1 MASSHVYP
9 SQWDMPYRLERQANG
24 LLHTARLWWW
34 LTGLGAL
41 LAAVFSGA
49 FASGVFT
56 LGEWALFTALGAL
69 FGLGAAARARW
80 LCVQAKR
87 LLQVQALCREMDD
100 APRSWREFALARQA
114 YEYAHQ
120 DDTVQLWLALPA
132 FALGATVLAGNGL
145 ALLLNRPPAV
155 AIWTATGLWL
165 LGAGIWLA
173 RVGMRYRSRR
183 ALMLDLG
190 PRPERQAWDHRRAA

>member
-1 MASSHVYP
+1 
-9 SQWDMPYRLERQANG
+9 MPYRLERQADG
-24 LLHTARLWWW
+24 LRHTARLWWW
-34 LTGLGAL
+34 LTGLGAFL
-41 LAAVFSGA
+41 TAAFLGA

-56 LGEWALFTALGAL
+56 LGEWGIFTVLGAM
-69 FGLGAAARARW
+69 LGVASSARARW

-87 LLQVQALCREMDD
+87 LLQVQALWREMDD

-132 FALGATVLAGNGL
+132 FALGVTVLASNGL
-145 ALLLNRPPAV
+145 ALLLNRPPTV

-165 LGAGIWLA
+165 LGSGIWFV
-173 RVGMRYRSRR
+173 RVGARYRARR
-183 ALMLDLG
+183 ALMQGLG
-190 PRPERQAWDHRRAA
+190 ASPERQAWDQRRAA